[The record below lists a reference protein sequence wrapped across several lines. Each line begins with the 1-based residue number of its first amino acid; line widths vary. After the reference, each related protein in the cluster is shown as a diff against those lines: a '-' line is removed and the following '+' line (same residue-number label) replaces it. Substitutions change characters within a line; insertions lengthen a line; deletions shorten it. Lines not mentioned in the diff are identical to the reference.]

1 MSAKNG
7 FQQFFGLD
15 EVNSKFTTM
24 SASDFECQQEPSAS
38 LSAFF
43 NRSRL
48 AASSRLPG
56 ARHDARVGRCK
67 LTSACQNYTILLTEW
82 CSLIVLRYL
91 VTLGKTNLEGDVRG
105 NHLRSVDAESVQ
117 C

>member
-7 FQQFFGLD
+7 FHQFFGLD

-24 SASDFECQQEPSAS
+24 SVSAFECQQEPSAS
-38 LSAFF
+38 LSALF
-43 NRSRL
+43 NRCRL
-48 AASSRLPG
+48 AASSRLPS

-67 LTSACQNYTILLTEW
+67 LTSTRQDSITLLTQR

-91 VTLGKTNLEGDVRG
+91 VTLGKTILEGNARG